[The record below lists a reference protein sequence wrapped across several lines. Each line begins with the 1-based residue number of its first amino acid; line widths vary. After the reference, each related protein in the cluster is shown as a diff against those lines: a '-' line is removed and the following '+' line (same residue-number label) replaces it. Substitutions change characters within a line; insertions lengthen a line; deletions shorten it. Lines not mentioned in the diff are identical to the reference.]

1 MATIQ
6 YTTYSFNP
14 PALIN
19 EEQYTII
26 KHKLQSDPS
35 FNPFKGEGFYEKYKI
50 IILLYVIGIPVAL
63 LLAATEV
70 GWLEVI
76 GGFYCFLALTGLFSF
91 VPEWISYASFLASR
105 NLYFK
110 ELLNNIKKSSDYNQF
125 KSLMR

>member
-6 YTTYSFNP
+6 YTTYRFNRP
-14 PALIN
+14 PLID
-19 EEQYTII
+19 EEQYTVI

-50 IILLYVIGIPVAL
+50 VILLYVIGVPVAL

-70 GWLEVI
+70 GFLEVI
-76 GGFYCFLALTGLFSF
+76 GGIYCFLALMGLFSL
-91 VPEWISYASFLASR
+91 VPEWISYASYLASR

-110 ELLNNIKKSSDYNQF
+110 KLLNNIKKSSDYNHF